1 MRALIALATLSVG
14 CSKLLGITDPSV
26 GGGGDARD
34 DGSLPGDDTPDSS
47 FDAPPACTTAPVF
60 GAEATYTLAAPGT
73 GLGFGNL
80 DADTPGATRDVAIAI
95 GTEIAVL
102 HNDGTG
108 VLGTPTS
115 IATPADGVIVDDF
128 TLDGRVDII
137 AWKLGGTSVVER
149 QHDTV
154 TRGDY
159 LAEQPLP
166 GPFTGVV
173 TVKVGFLDG
182 AFNPD
187 LLVHDASERRVYT
200 SNLGTLGTFS
210 KEEEVGTAGDDLVLV
225 NDLDALSNDDA
236 AFVDQTGAVKVS
248 LSSGSLGATAT
259 IATGARPLAVAF
271 GKFDDGNS
279 LDAIVGTAS
288 GGVIYTQATAGTWT
302 EQPGSVFGVTE
313 AMTVLD
319 VNGDTTDDL
328 VLGNGILLQCPTTHV
343 FTQFTP
349 LTITSPYAL
358 VDLTKDGKPDL
369 VRVDGASLKVRIQQ

>member
-1 MRALIALATLSVG
+1 MRALIALATLSLG

-26 GGGGDARD
+26 GGGTDARRDGRD
-34 DGSLPGDDTPDSS
+34 DIDAMIDSNIDS
-47 FDAPPACTTAPVF
+47 PPACTTAAVF
-60 GAEATYTLAAPGT
+60 APEATYNLAAPGT

-95 GTEIAVL
+95 GTEIAIL

-108 VLGTPTS
+108 ALGNPSS
-115 IATPADGVIVDDF
+115 IDTPADGVIVEDF
-128 TLDGRVDII
+128 TLDARVDII
-137 AWKLGGTSVVER
+137 AWQFGGTSVVER

-154 TRGDY
+154 TRGNY

-187 LLVHDASERRVYT
+187 VLVHDASERRVYT
-200 SNLGTLGTFS
+200 SNLGTLGTFA
-210 KEEEVGTAGDDLVLV
+210 KEEEVGVAGDDLVLV
-225 NDLDALSNDDA
+225 SDLDALSNDDA
-236 AFVDQTGAVKVS
+236 VFVDQAGAVKVS
-248 LSSGSLGATAT
+248 LSSGSLGATQT

-271 GKFDDGNS
+271 GNFDDGTR
-279 LDAIVGTAS
+279 LDAIVGTAN
-288 GGVIYTQATAGTWT
+288 GGVLYTQDTVGTWT
-302 EQPGSVFGVTE
+302 EKPGTIFGVTG
-313 AMTVLD
+313 AIKVLD
-319 VNGDTTDDL
+319 VNGDLTDDL
-328 VLGNGILLQCPTTHV
+328 VLANGVLLQCPTTHV

-349 LTITSPYAL
+349 LAIGDIYEF

-369 VRVDGASLKVRIQQ
+369 VRVDGSTLKVRIQQ

>member
-1 MRALIALATLSVG
+1 M
-14 CSKLLGITDPSV
+14 
-26 GGGGDARD
+26 GGGSDARPD
-34 DGSLPGDDTPDSS
+34 DGGGGDDTPDSA
-47 FDAPPACTTAPVF
+47 FDAPPPCTTAPVF
-60 GAEATYTLAAPGT
+60 GAEASYTLAAAGT

-80 DADTPGATRDVAIAI
+80 DANSPNPTVDVAIAI

-108 VLGTPTS
+108 VLGTPSS
-115 IATPADGVIVDDF
+115 INTPADGVIVEDF
-128 TLDGRVDII
+128 TLDARVDII
-137 AWKLGGTSVVER
+137 AWKTGGTSVVER

-154 TRGDY
+154 VRGNY

-173 TVKVGFLDG
+173 TEKLGFLDG

-200 SNLGTLGTFS
+200 SNLGSLGTFA
-210 KEEEVGTAGDDLVLV
+210 KEETVGAAGDDLVLV

-236 AFVDQTGAVKVS
+236 AFVDQAGNVKVS
-248 LSSGSLGATAT
+248 LSSGNLGPTDT

-279 LDAIVGTAS
+279 LDAIVGTAN
-288 GGVIYTQATAGTWT
+288 GGVIYTQNTFGTWT
-302 EQPGSVFGVTE
+302 EVPGTVFGVTE

-319 VNGDTTDDL
+319 VNGDTTDDI
-328 VLGNGILLQCPTTHV
+328 VLGNGVLLQCPTSHV

-349 LTITSPYAL
+349 LAITAP
-358 VDLTKDGKPDL
+358 
-369 VRVDGASLKVRIQQ
+369 

>member
-1 MRALIALATLSVG
+1 M
-14 CSKLLGITDPSV
+14 

-34 DGSLPGDDTPDSS
+34 DGTIGDDTLDSNIDS
-47 FDAPPACTTAPVF
+47 PPACTTAPVF
-60 GAEATYTLAAPGT
+60 GPEASYPLGAPGT

-80 DADTPGATRDVAIAI
+80 DANSPNPTIDVAIAI
-95 GTEIAVL
+95 GTEISVL

-108 VLGTPTS
+108 ALGTPAS
-115 IATPADGVIVDDF
+115 INTPADGVIVEDF
-128 TLDGRVDII
+128 TLDVRVDIV
-137 AWKLGGTSVVER
+137 AWKTGGTSVVER

-154 TRGDY
+154 VRGNY

-166 GPFTGVV
+166 GPFTGIV
-173 TVKVGFLDG
+173 TVKLGFLDG

-200 SNLGTLGTFS
+200 SNLGTLGTFA
-210 KEEEVGTAGDDLVLV
+210 KEETVGAAGDDLVLV
-225 NDLDALSNDDA
+225 TDLDALSNDDA
-236 AFVDQTGAVKVS
+236 AFVDQSGNVKVS
-248 LSSGSLGATAT
+248 LSSGSLGPTDT

-279 LDAIVGTAS
+279 LDAIVGTAN
-288 GGVIYTQATAGTWT
+288 GGVIYTQDTVGTWT
-302 EQPGSVFGVTE
+302 QAPGTIFGVTE

-328 VLGNGILLQCPTTHV
+328 VLGNGVLLQCPTTHV

-349 LTITSPYAL
+349 LAITSPYAF

-369 VRVDGASLKVRIQQ
+369 VRVDGAMLKVRIQQ